1 MNVIAPVDRCNN
13 PAKAFLL
20 HRAKKIARIFSSAQ
34 TTFCDRGRVKS
45 AFECEAR
52 FFRSVIESADYE
64 VFTVM
69 SLRTPRQLFVL
80 IRKPPDN
87 FRPRNVRSEVGTSE
101 NAEGRNPADQSPKS
115 DSIGPPIKTSMGSR
129 FHSYS

>member
-1 MNVIAPVDRCNN
+1 VR
-13 PAKAFLL
+13 K
-20 HRAKKIARIFSSAQ
+20 
-34 TTFCDRGRVKS
+34 GRVLLGSSQTKVKAGNKVVFNGANISVAKLTDQEKFKRDEHPLDAYRRLKADAS
-45 AFECEAR
+45 AGN
-52 FFRSVIESADYE
+52 Y
-64 VFTVM
+64 
-69 SLRTPRQLFVL
+69 P
-80 IRKPPDN
+80 KPPDN